1 MTMSVFCVRERPSV
15 SSNRIRLILGE
26 NTTAKRDMS
35 KNLFYF
41 TQASICI
48 QQSYVATYCARV
60 SFIVSHVMDED
71 DVGFEEALE
80 VAVEQQKY
88 LLN

>member
-1 MTMSVFCVRERPSV
+1 MFFVSENGHEHNSQERYV
-15 SSNRIRLILGE
+15 KKFIFFHSS
-26 NTTAKRDMS
+26 
-35 KNLFYF
+35 F
-41 TQASICI
+41 SICI
-48 QQSYVATYCARV
+48 QQSHVATYCVRV

-71 DVGFEEALE
+71 DVGDVGFEEALE